1 MGGVGCRGRGT
12 LCPQDPPAAAAL
24 LRPRPG
30 VARDTALCGP
40 LEGAAP
46 ANPPPGR
53 AGVVAARLRVS
64 RARRLALRRCLGPG
78 AGRRRA
84 EGGGTKGWVPAGRHL
99 AKTRLRVGGPT
110 CRPREEGGGG
120 AGSWTCAPTRN
131 PRLKMPVRGDR
142 GFPPRR
148 EMSGWLQVSALL
160 RPAWLGEGSRG
171 RGTGA
176 RGGLPR
182 CALGGWDSPIRRW
195 G

>member
-1 MGGVGCRGRGT
+1 MEKQAAQGSLLHANLQRSPGGRPEPDLLLAELAAERTIRSAGGGVGCRGRGT

-64 RARRLALRRCLGPG
+64 RARRRAQRRCLGPG
-78 AGRRRA
+78 AGRRRD

-99 AKTRLRVGGPT
+99 AKTRPRVGGLT
-110 CRPREEGGGG
+110 CRPEEKEEVEPGPGP
-120 AGSWTCAPTRN
+120 A
-131 PRLKMPVRGDR
+131 
-142 GFPPRR
+142 
-148 EMSGWLQVSALL
+148 
-160 RPAWLGEGSRG
+160 RP
-171 RGTGA
+171 RGTLA
-176 RGGLPR
+176 
-182 CALGGWDSPIRRW
+182 
-195 G
+195 